1 MFTLIIGGSA
11 SGKSEAAERHVCRLD
26 GKRIYIAAME
36 PFGEEALKRIE
47 KHHQM
52 RKNRGFETIECYTDL
67 KNAEVPPDSNILLED
82 LGNLTANEMYS
93 SNGSGPQTVLEG
105 IEALL
110 SKCRHLTVV
119 SNEVFSGGSR
129 YSGDTLHYLK
139 ELAHISIRLA
149 EKADMVCEVVCGEC
163 IRLKGEEL

>member
-11 SGKSEAAERHVCRLD
+11 SGKGEAAERHVCRMD

-36 PFGEEALKRIE
+36 PFGAEAKERIE
-47 KHHQM
+47 KHHKM
-52 RKNRGFETIECYTDL
+52 RENRGFETMERYTGL

-93 SNGSGPQTVLEG
+93 ESGNGPQAVLDG
-105 IEALL
+105 IDALL

-119 SNEVFSGGSR
+119 TNEVFSGGSL
-129 YSGDTLHYLK
+129 YAGDTLRYLQ
-139 ELAHISIRLA
+139 ELARINILLA
-149 EKADMVCEVVCGEC
+149 EKADLVCEVVCGEC
-163 IRLKGEEL
+163 IRLKGEGL